1 MIDFSIQSSQYNI
14 SSFFTYP
21 QQQYHLPF
29 NQVFFKRIILS
40 PPISTLREFH
50 GYKMTFDNS
59 SDKILS
65 THLLLDKVNLIYKPD
80 TKILARIEKSNNY
93 YKIHLNQ
100 KQ

>member
-1 MIDFSIQSSQYNI
+1 
-14 SSFFTYP
+14 
-21 QQQYHLPF
+21 
-29 NQVFFKRIILS
+29 
-40 PPISTLREFH
+40 
-50 GYKMTFDNS
+50 MTFDNS